1 MQSCATRSPGG
12 DSATTM
18 LVMTVAACLS
28 GAVCG
33 DHISPISDTTILA
46 SAGAQC
52 HHIDHVS
59 TQLPYALLVAAM
71 SFVGFLVG
79 GVTGSGAYA
88 RYCLELMLPG
98 F

>member
-1 MQSCATRSPGG
+1 
-12 DSATTM
+12 M

-79 GVTGSGAYA
+79 GVTGSGVIALIVGLVLFA
-88 RYCLELMLPG
+88 LTI
-98 F
+98 FVISAKHKKAAN

>member
-1 MQSCATRSPGG
+1 
-12 DSATTM
+12 M

-33 DHISPISDTTILA
+33 DHVSPISDTTILA

-52 HHIDHVS
+52 NHIDHVS
-59 TQLPYALLVAAM
+59 TQMPYALLIAAI

-79 GVTGSGAYA
+79 GITGNGFVALVLGIALLVGMILVITA
-88 RYCLELMLPG
+88 RHNREQARQ
-98 F
+98 